1 MRYTKIKPNDVVNGE
16 GVCVSVWTQGCPHH
30 CKGCFNASTWDYN
43 SGDIWTMEKS
53 REVLELLDRNGI
65 HRHLSILG
73 GEPLCP
79 ENVHGVIELC
89 SYIKLIRPNTKVYVW
104 TGYLFE
110 DLIEQYGTSMFK
122 HTIDVLID
130 GKFEEDKK
138 DIRLKMRGS
147 SNQRVINVKK
157 SIESK
162 EIIKIVK

>member
-1 MRYTKIKPNDVVNGE
+1 MKYSKIKPNDVVNGE

-30 CKGCFNASTWDYN
+30 CKGCFNPTTWDYN
-43 SGDIWTMEKS
+43 SGDTWTMEKS
-53 REVLELLDRNGI
+53 REVLELLDKNGV

-79 ENVHGVIELC
+79 ENIHGVIELC
-89 SYIKLIRPNTKVYVW
+89 SYIKLIRPNTKVHVW

-110 DLIEQYGTSMFK
+110 DLIEKYGTSMFK

-162 EIIKIVK
+162 EIVKIIK